1 MSSEFVVGFDDS
13 HRQSRVLAPPG
24 GKDSVSF
31 AAAQA
36 SDPSGKPLNPCQ
48 VQRNSSN
55 VFEASEM
62 GIQSKGNV
70 KSCQEA
76 RQKSSVFTAP
86 LEPIPVPKKAH
97 QEKSSGNI
105 IAATEAAPEKI
116 HTSVQVKA
124 PPGGVSHISF
134 G

>member
-1 MSSEFVVGFDDS
+1 M
-13 HRQSRVLAPPG
+13 LAPPG

-31 AAAQA
+31 TAVQ
-36 SDPSGKPLNPCQ
+36 DPTGKTLNPCQ

-55 VFEASEM
+55 VFEGKEM

-70 KSCQEA
+70 RSCQEA

-86 LEPIPVPKKAH
+86 LEPIPVPKKGH
-97 QEKSSGNI
+97 HEKSSGNI
-105 IAATEAAPEKI
+105 IAANDAAAAPEKV
-116 HTSVQVKA
+116 HTSVAVRA

>member
-1 MSSEFVVGFDDS
+1 M
-13 HRQSRVLAPPG
+13 LAPPG
-24 GKDSVSF
+24 GKDSISF
-31 AAAQA
+31 TA
-36 SDPSGKPLNPCQ
+36 SPSSSNQKNVNPCQ
-48 VQRNSSN
+48 AARNTSH
-55 VFEASEM
+55 VFE
-62 GIQSKGNV
+62 GNDFGFQSKGNV

-86 LEPIPVPKKAH
+86 LETLPVNQRKGQTGNKSHGNILATENNA
-97 QEKSSGNI
+97 QEKV
-105 IAATEAAPEKI
+105 

>member
-1 MSSEFVVGFDDS
+1 MHLSYS
-13 HRQSRVLAPPG
+13 SRVLAPPG

-31 AAAQA
+31 TAAQNA
-36 SDPSGKPLNPCQ
+36 EPTGRALNKCQ
-48 VQRNSSN
+48 VERNSSN
-55 VFEASEM
+55 VFESKEM

-97 QEKSSGNI
+97 HEKSSGNI
-105 IAATEAAPEKI
+105 IAANDAAAPEQL
-116 HTSVQVKA
+116 HTSVAVKA

>member
-1 MSSEFVVGFDDS
+1 M
-13 HRQSRVLAPPG
+13 LAPPG
-24 GKDSVSF
+24 GKDSISF
-31 AAAQA
+31 TSQA
-36 SDPSGKPLNPCQ
+36 TNHAPAKVNPCQ
-48 VQRNSSN
+48 AARNTSN
-55 VFEASEM
+55 VFESNDI

-86 LEPIPVPKKAH
+86 MEQIPVPKRG
-97 QEKSSGNI
+97 QNSGNKSHGNI
-105 IAATEAAPEKI
+105 LVSDSTSNSGQDKV
-116 HTSVQVKA
+116 HTSVHVKA